1 MGQCNCD
8 ASDFIKNVIEEMKRL
23 SQNSFQDLYNCWQKC
38 TVELENDSERNVA
51 YMIVLFS
58 ISQK

>member
-8 ASDFIKNVIEEMKRL
+8 ASDITKNVMEELKRL
-23 SQNSFQDLYNCWQKC
+23 SQNGFHDLYSCWQKC
-38 TVELENDSERNVA
+38 TVELENHSERNVA
-51 YMIVLFS
+51 YMIVLFG